1 MQIVLIVHR
10 TLSLWLVVSRTPRV
24 SVTLD
29 TQGKMEECVH
39 GAIRTNTPM
48 FVKKLFCRVWLLAL
62 FRAVAAVVARRNRP
76 V

>member
-24 SVTLD
+24 SVTLV
-29 TQGKMEECVH
+29 TQGKMEEYVH
-39 GAIRTNTPM
+39 GAMRTNTPM
-48 FVKKLFCRVWLLAL
+48 FVKRLFCRVWLLAL
-62 FRAVAAVVARRNRP
+62 FLAVEPVVARQNRL